1 MSAKGQV
8 TMYFFK
14 YNLDAPGLIPLA
26 LFFNAAG
33 IVSVFLTPLVVGKL
47 GKKKTMLA
55 GLMIGI
61 VGQAILGLGAHMLN
75 IPIVIIGIIVGN
87 FGNGFVGALPAVL
100 LSDAVDYGEWKNG
113 VRAEGIVTSASSF
126 TAKFGMGLGG
136 AITGW
141 LLALGNYVPNKT
153 QKASSLLS
161 IEFNYVWIPLIALF
175 IGFVLVL
182 FYNLT
187 TDKEKIMNHDLAIKH
202 HREEQEDL
210 ASARE
215 LEN

>member
-1 MSAKGQV
+1 M
-8 TMYFFK
+8 
-14 YNLDAPGLIPLA
+14 
-26 LFFNAAG
+26 
-33 IVSVFLTPLVVGKL
+33 VGKL
-47 GKKKTMLA
+47 GKKNTMLA
-55 GLMIGI
+55 GLFIGI
-61 VGQAILGLGAHMLN
+61 IGQAILGIGAHMLN

-141 LLALGNYVPNKT
+141 LLALGQYVPNKT
-153 QKASSLLS
+153 QSASSLLS

-175 IGFVLVL
+175 IGFMLVV

-187 TDKEKIMNHDLAIKH
+187 AEKEKQMNQDLAIKH
-202 HREEQEDL
+202 QRENDEY
-210 ASARE
+210 SM
-215 LEN
+215 